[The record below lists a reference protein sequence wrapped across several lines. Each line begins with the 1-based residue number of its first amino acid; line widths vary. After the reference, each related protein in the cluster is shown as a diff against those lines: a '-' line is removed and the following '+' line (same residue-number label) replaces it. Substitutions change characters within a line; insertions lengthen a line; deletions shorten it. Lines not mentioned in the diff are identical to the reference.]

1 MNKQLLVKIRQ
12 LEVVL
17 ESLEEWARQRPDDE
31 SYPIKIRDN
40 QIYIYLLKDPA
51 RKKQMIC
58 HKAHLSDIH
67 FSSVEYLKKL
77 IQSYKLEMQKEE
89 DDHTVLGFLKVGEKF
104 ELCRTKEHYTMVSI
118 QRKTPYGYQR
128 QAVDSNGKSHD
139 FHHMCKV
146 RRLRP

>member
-1 MNKQLLVKIRQ
+1 MNKQRLVKIRR
-12 LEVVL
+12 LEIVL

-40 QIYIYLLKDPA
+40 EIYIYLLKDPA

-58 HKAHLSDIH
+58 HKAHLSSIH
-67 FSSVEYLKKL
+67 FSSIEYLKEL
-77 IQSYKLEMQKEE
+77 IQSYKSELQKEE
-89 DDHTVLGFLKVGEKF
+89 VEYTVLGFLKVGEKF

-118 QRKTPYGYQR
+118 ERKKPYGYHR
-128 QAVDSNGKSHD
+128 QAVDSLGKLHD

-146 RRLRP
+146 RRLKS